1 MRPRYKLHRFPLA
14 TGHSRK
20 DGDRRVVALQ
30 VLGALADPTSAES
43 LLLETS
49 LGGIRLRLPGEDDRD
64 TLLMGFDLLLLES
77 NADPQS
83 DSSRTLYIE
92 ADTKRPVETV
102 DGQEEEQEG
111 QEEGEQEGQEEEEQE
126 GQEEGEHA
134 RRDESVP
141 RSDQGVGQVQ
151 EKHEVRLDG
160 GDENEDTERE
170 EGDESEEEEPPELLP
185 PLRQSLVEVE
195 S

>member
-1 MRPRYKLHRFPLA
+1 M
-14 TGHSRK
+14 
-20 DGDRRVVALQ
+20 
-30 VLGALADPTSAES
+30 LGAIADPTSAES

-49 LGGIRLRLPGEDDRD
+49 LGEVRLRLPGEDDRD

-77 NADPQS
+77 NADSPS
-83 DSSRTLYIE
+83 DTSRTLHSE

-102 DGQEEEQEG
+102 GGQEEEQEEQEEEQEEQG
-111 QEEGEQEGQEEEEQE
+111 QEEQDEGEQEEQEEEE
-126 GQEEGEHA
+126 HA
-134 RRDESVP
+134 GRDESVP
-141 RSDQGVGQVQ
+141 RSDHGVEQGQ
-151 EKHEVRLDG
+151 EKNEVRLDG

-170 EGDESEEEEPPELLP
+170 EGSESEEEEPPELLP